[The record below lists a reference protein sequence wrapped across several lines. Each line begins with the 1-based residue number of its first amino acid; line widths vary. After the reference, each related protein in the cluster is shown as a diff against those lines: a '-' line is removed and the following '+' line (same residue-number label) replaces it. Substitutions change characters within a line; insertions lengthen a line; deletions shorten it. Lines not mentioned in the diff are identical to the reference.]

1 MRWIRAIG
9 IFLLMLPFGAFAQS
23 GTKYFGYFYNDATS
37 YNSGNPAFTENY
49 NRINLYHIAF
59 WSGNTTEGG
68 RAGTI
73 SYTLGQLALARQN
86 GVKAIVTATPF
97 VFQLNGTAWQAEPNA
112 GAEWANFVNQL
123 VANGYIVP
131 GNPTLSTVAAIY
143 VIDEPDL
150 AGLGDKNGGAD
161 AAVVNAVNAIR
172 GNGNTSGIPLASIM
186 GWSFYNNPRTMA
198 LFDWV
203 GFDNYGETQPQ
214 WNSSYNQLKGMLA
227 ANQRTILVP
236 KATKGGVCGVGGGAT
251 AYSDPWVMYNL
262 IETDAKAV
270 WLAPFR
276 WFTPDVNCPGVRD
289 LPALLTPYSE
299 IGQTLKQQSNP
310 VIGNID
316 SVYYMDFT
324 PTISG
329 WACAKGMPQS
339 IYVDL
344 YMDAPYG
351 QGGTGVGEYL
361 ANVSSEQAVAN
372 ACAAGSGSFRF
383 AIPLSSA
390 LRAQWAGHKIYI
402 HGIAPYNGDNP
413 VIGNSGNLTVPN

>member
-1 MRWIRAIG
+1 M
-9 IFLLMLPFGAFAQS
+9 LVLMLPLSTFAQS
-23 GTKYFGYFYNDATS
+23 GTKYFGYYYNDATS
-37 YNSGNPAFTENY
+37 YNSSNTAFSENY
-49 NRINLYHIAF
+49 NRINLYHIGF
-59 WSGNTTEGG
+59 WSGSTSESG

-73 SYTLGQLALARQN
+73 SYTLGQLELARQN
-86 GVKAIVTATPF
+86 GIKAIVTATPF
-97 VFQLNGTAWQAEPNA
+97 VFQLNGTWQAEPNA
-112 GAEWANFVNQL
+112 SAEWANFVNQL
-123 VANGYIVP
+123 VSNGYIVP
-131 GNPTLSTVAAIY
+131 GNPMLSTVAAIY
-143 VIDEPDL
+143 VFDEPDL
-150 AGLGDKNGGAD
+150 AGLGDQNG
-161 AAVVNAVNAIR
+161 AAHPAVTNAVNAIR
-172 GNGNTSGIPLASIM
+172 SNSNTSGIPLAAIM
-186 GWSFYNNPRTMA
+186 GGSFYNNPRTIA

-203 GFDNYGETQPQ
+203 GFDNYGENQSQ
-214 WNSSYNQLKGMLA
+214 WNSSYGQLKGMLA

-236 KATKGGVCGVGGGAT
+236 KAAKGGACGVGGDAT

-276 WFTPDVNCPGVRD
+276 WFSPDINCPGVRD
-289 LPALLTPYSE
+289 IPALSTPYFQ

-316 SVYYMDFT
+316 NVYYMDFT

-344 YMDAPYG
+344 YMDGPYG
-351 QGGTGVGEYL
+351 QGGTGAGRYL

-372 ACAAGSGSFRF
+372 SCGIGSGSYRF

-390 LRAQWAGHKIYI
+390 FRAQWAGHKIYM
-402 HGIAPYNGDNP
+402 HGIAPYNADNP
-413 VIGNSGNLTVPN
+413 LLGNSGNLTVPN